1 MIPEKSVNIA
11 PVRLLIFDLDG
22 TLIDSRE
29 DLANAVNATRLHMG
43 LPPLDAR
50 LIASY
55 VGDGAPV
62 LMRRALGPEFSDED
76 IQRALEYF
84 LNYYGEHKLDC
95 TRPYPGVAEALER
108 FAKAGLKMAVL
119 TNKPVRI
126 SRAIL
131 EGLDLARYF
140 FAVYGGNS
148 FPEKK
153 PHPIG
158 VETLCREA
166 DVPPEHA
173 MLVGDSAVD
182 VRTAR
187 NAGVRVCG
195 VTYGF
200 QPETLAAEPPDLMV
214 DSLVE
219 LADRLG
225 VPALPDSSLRP
236 GLQQQM
242 PLEFDLQDA

>member
-1 MIPEKSVNIA
+1 MNPAELLKTEQVE
-11 PVRLLIFDLDG
+11 LLIFDLDG

-43 LPPLDAR
+43 LPPLDVR

-95 TRPYPGVAEALER
+95 TRPYPGVVEALGR
-108 FAKAGLKMAVL
+108 FGHAGVKMAVL

-131 EGLDLARYF
+131 EGLHLLGYF

-166 DVPPEHA
+166 GVPPERT

-200 QPETLAAEPPDLMV
+200 QPETLAGEPPDLLV
-214 DSLVE
+214 NSLVE

-225 VPALPDSSLRP
+225 IPPLPDSSLGP
-236 GLQQQM
+236 GFQQQV
-242 PLEFDLQDA
+242 PLEFDL

>member
-1 MIPEKSVNIA
+1 MSA
-11 PVRLLIFDLDG
+11 SRVRLLIFDLDG

-29 DLANAVNATRLHMG
+29 DLAAAVNATRRYMG
-43 LPPLDAR
+43 LPPLDAK
-50 LIASY
+50 LVASY
-55 VGDGAPV
+55 VGDGAPM
-62 LMRRALGPEFSDED
+62 LMRRALGPQFSEQD

-84 LNYYGEHKLDC
+84 LDYYGEHKLDA
-95 TRPYPGVAEALER
+95 TRPYPGVAEGLER
-108 FAKAGLKMAVL
+108 FARAGVKMAVL

-126 SRAIL
+126 SQAIL
-131 EGLDLARYF
+131 EGLGMARYF
-140 FAVYGGNS
+140 FAIYGGNS

-166 DVPPEHA
+166 AVGPAET

-187 NAGVRVCG
+187 NAGILACG

-200 QPETLAAEPPDLMV
+200 QPESLAAEPPDLLV
-214 DSLVE
+214 GSLAE

-225 VPALPDSSLRP
+225 VPALPASSLGP
-236 GLQQQM
+236 GFQQQV
-242 PLEFDLQDA
+242 PLELDL

>member
-1 MIPEKSVNIA
+1 MSAQIRALLP
-11 PVRLLIFDLDG
+11 PVELLIFDLDG
-22 TLIDSRE
+22 TLIDSRQ
-29 DLANAVNATRLHMG
+29 DLANAVNATRTSMN
-43 LPPLDAR
+43 LPPLDAD

-62 LMRRALGPEFSDED
+62 LIRRALGPEASED
-76 IQRALEYF
+76 QIRQALEYF
-84 LNYYGEHKLDC
+84 LTYYSEHKLDF
-95 TRPYPGVAEALER
+95 TRPYAGVPEALRR
-108 FAKAGLKMAVL
+108 FAGAGIKMAVL

-148 FPEKK
+148 FEHKK
-153 PHPIG
+153 PHPVG

-166 DVPPEHA
+166 GVEPEHTL
-173 MLVGDSAVD
+173 LVGDSGVD

-187 NAGVRVCG
+187 NAGIRACG

-200 QPETLAAEPPDLMV
+200 QPETLTEDPPDLLV
-214 DSLVE
+214 SSLAE
-219 LADRLG
+219 LADLLG
-225 VPALPDSSLRP
+225 VPPVGAPSPGPD
-236 GLQQQM
+236 LQQQM
-242 PLEFDLQDA
+242 SLELDL

>member
-1 MIPEKSVNIA
+1 MTAQTQSLLS
-11 PVRLLIFDLDG
+11 PVHLLIFDLDG

-29 DLANAVNATRLHMG
+29 DLAHAVNAARLHMG
-43 LPPLDAR
+43 LPPLDPR
-50 LIASY
+50 VIASY

-62 LMRRALGPEFSDED
+62 LMRRALGPEAPEE
-76 IQRALEYF
+76 QVQQALEYF
-84 LNYYGEHKLDC
+84 LNYYSEHKLDF
-95 TRPYPGVAEALER
+95 TRPYPGVPEALER
-108 FAKAGLKMAVL
+108 FASAGIKMAVL

-140 FAVYGGNS
+140 FAIYGGNS
-148 FPEKK
+148 FEHKK

-166 DVPPEHA
+166 GVSPEHTL
-173 MLVGDSAVD
+173 LVGDSGVD

-200 QPETLAAEPPDLMV
+200 QPETLAEEPPDLLV
-214 DSLVE
+214 DSLPE

-225 VPALPDSSLRP
+225 LGRQASPSVGP

-242 PLEFDLQDA
+242 PLELDF

>member
-1 MIPEKSVNIA
+1 MTPEKPATVT
-11 PVRLLIFDLDG
+11 PVALLIFDLDG

-29 DLANAVNATRLHMG
+29 DLANAVNATRLSLG
-43 LPPLDAR
+43 LAPLDLK

-62 LMRRALGPEFSDED
+62 LMRRALGPEFSDEE

-84 LNYYGEHKLDC
+84 LTYYGEHKLDC
-95 TRPYPGVAEALER
+95 TRPYPGVSEALER
-108 FAKAGLKMAVL
+108 FARAGVKMAVL

-166 DVPPEHA
+166 GVPREKT

-200 QPETLAAEPPDLMV
+200 QPETLTAEPPDLLV

-225 VPALPDSSLRP
+225 IVPAP
-236 GLQQQM
+236 GLSQAE
-242 PLEFDLQDA
+242 PPAADAAGIRPAEKP

>member
-1 MIPEKSVNIA
+1 LPAVE
-11 PVRLLIFDLDG
+11 LLIFDLDG
-22 TLIDSRE
+22 TLIDSRQ
-29 DLANAVNATRLHMG
+29 DLADAVNATRVHMN
-43 LPPLDAR
+43 LPPLDAG

-62 LMRRALGPEFSDED
+62 LVRRALGPEASED
-76 IQRALEYF
+76 QVRQALEYF
-84 LNYYGEHKLDC
+84 LNYYSEHKLDF
-95 TRPYPGVAEALER
+95 TRPYPGVTEALER
-108 FAKAGLKMAVL
+108 FACAEMKMAVL

-140 FAVYGGNS
+140 FAIYGGNS
-148 FPEKK
+148 FAYKK

-166 DVPPEHA
+166 GVPA
-173 MLVGDSAVD
+173 RRTMLVGDSGVD

-187 NAGVRVCG
+187 NAGVRICG

-200 QPETLAAEPPDLMV
+200 QPETLIEEPPDLLV
-214 DSLVE
+214 SSLAE
-219 LADRLG
+219 LADFLG
-225 VPALPDSSLRP
+225 VPPVGAPSPGP

-242 PLEFDLQDA
+242 SLELDL